1 MSADQHTDST
11 AAYVHSLLECTG
23 QLMVILDHMAR
34 HENPD
39 APASI
44 DETLTRLLTE
54 VLEEEADVPA
64 SDLETAGA
72 VLAATSQAIED
83 GLFLVEPPPSS
94 PSPGEPSRN
103 GHNRRRRR
111 PGRH

>member
-44 DETLTRLLTE
+44 DDTLTRLLTE
-54 VLEEEADVPA
+54 VLEDEADVPA
-64 SDLETAGA
+64 SDLETAGG

-83 GLFLVEPPPSS
+83 GLFLVEPSS
-94 PSPGEPSRN
+94 PPPPGVPSRN

>member
-11 AAYVHSLLECTG
+11 AAYVQSLLECSG

-54 VLEEEADVPA
+54 VLEDEADLPT
-64 SDLETAGA
+64 SDLDTAGA
-72 VLAATSQAIED
+72 VLAATSQAIEA
-83 GLFLVEPPPSS
+83 GLFLVEPPS
-94 PSPGEPSRN
+94 PPPPTEPSRN

-111 PGRH
+111 PGTH